1 MILYMYRGRSIMYEY
16 TGLLAYSALIMSKAA
31 MIRSVRRDSLAL
43 FSYPSILTMI
53 YPAAV
58 YRSI

>member
-1 MILYMYRGRSIMYEY
+1 MYEY
-16 TGLLAYSALIMSKAA
+16 TGLLAYSALIMSKAV